1 MATETTRQE
10 CNREIINQLSDIVE
24 RLPHL
29 RFNQMLWV
37 LDIITRDDKGDVK
50 DNFYEESSVT
60 LDKIKKAI
68 VELNK

>member
-1 MATETTRQE
+1 MADKTTRQE
-10 CNREIINQLSDIVE
+10 CNREIINKLSEIVE
-24 RLPHL
+24 KLPHL

-37 LDIITRDDKGDVK
+37 LDIISRDDLGDIK

-68 VELNK
+68 V